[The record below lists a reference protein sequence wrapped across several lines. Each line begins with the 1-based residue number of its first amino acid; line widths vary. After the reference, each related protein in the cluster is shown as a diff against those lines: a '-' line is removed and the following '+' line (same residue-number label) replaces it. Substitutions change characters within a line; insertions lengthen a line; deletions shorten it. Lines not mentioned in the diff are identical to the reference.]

1 MKNPVLN
8 IEYDIIVVGGG
19 ASGLIAAGHAAHMGA
34 RVLLIEK
41 MPKTGRKLMI
51 TGKGRCNVS
60 NEAPMDEFFNHVHPG
75 GKFLKHAFHSFFSKD
90 IINLLESMGVKT
102 ASERGGR
109 IFPLSNKASDIH
121 SAFLG
126 WCEKNKVIIRRKMKV
141 TELIIENGK
150 VKGLVVL
157 DEKGASEVYGKQ
169 VILCTGGK
177 SYPATGS
184 EGDGYKMAGNI
195 GHSIIPVRP
204 ALVPLIVANKKTDV
218 LQGLSLKNVL
228 AVLWVNGRKLNEA
241 FGEMLFTHFGLS
253 GPIIL
258 TLSRSVVDALIQN
271 NKVEI
276 TIDLKPALDEQ
287 KLDKRLLRDIDEY
300 GNKNLENVF
309 KLWLPSKLIP
319 YMIQEIGLNATK
331 KGNQLS
337 AKERKK
343 IRIFMKNLRFKV
355 TGYRPFKEA
364 IITAGGID
372 TNEIYSKTMES
383 KLVEN
388 LYFAGEL
395 INLDADTGGYNLQ
408 IAFSTGWLAAESAM
422 KKIQ

>member
-1 MKNPVLN
+1 
-8 IEYDIIVVGGG
+8 
-19 ASGLIAAGHAAHMGA
+19 
-34 RVLLIEK
+34 
-41 MPKTGRKLMI
+41 
-51 TGKGRCNVS
+51 
-60 NEAPMDEFFNHVHPG
+60 
-75 GKFLKHAFHSFFSKD
+75 
-90 IINLLESMGVKT
+90 
-102 ASERGGR
+102 
-109 IFPLSNKASDIH
+109 
-121 SAFLG
+121 
-126 WCEKNKVIIRRKMKV
+126 
-141 TELIIENGK
+141 
-150 VKGLVVL
+150 
-157 DEKGASEVYGKQ
+157 
-169 VILCTGGK
+169 
-177 SYPATGS
+177 
-184 EGDGYKMAGNI
+184 
-195 GHSIIPVRP
+195 
-204 ALVPLIVANKKTDV
+204 
-218 LQGLSLKNVL
+218 LKNVL
-228 AVLWVNGRKLNEA
+228 AVVWVNGRKLNEA